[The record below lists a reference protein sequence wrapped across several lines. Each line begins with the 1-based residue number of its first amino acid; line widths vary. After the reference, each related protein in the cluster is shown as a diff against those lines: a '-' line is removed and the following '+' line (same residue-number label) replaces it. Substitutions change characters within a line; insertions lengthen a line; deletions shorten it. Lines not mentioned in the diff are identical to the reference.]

1 MTSSKDSG
9 PENPAESFGD
19 ERPGRSNAAL
29 CEATLHSQ
37 PFQICV
43 LDGRGTILMVNHA
56 WDFAAGTA
64 VSSTGFRVGGS
75 YPAALERGRAPDDPY
90 SEEEAEGLEAVLSGR
105 SKGFSIEYPKADPLR
120 KRWYLLTI
128 APLVVEGDLAGAV
141 LTRSDTTARKRV
153 EEELTTLYKAIDAS
167 IEGLALFTPEGRCR
181 FMNAAFAHAHGY
193 DASVE
198 LAAREWEDLYPR
210 EEVARLE
217 GEVLPQLK
225 RLGYWSGEMRCRLK
239 GGGAFLGEVS
249 FTLIARGEVIICS
262 VRDISERKRAE
273 AALRES
279 ELKFRGIFET
289 ILEGIV
295 VLDPEV
301 PKLLA
306 ANRACYEMFGCAP
319 DTDISSVDILSHVAE
334 GDRGRLMGHLG
345 DILEKV
351 PHQHASFRLARTDG
365 SHLWVD
371 TIGTR
376 IEFGGRPAALVAVS
390 DVTAWVESQAALG
403 RSESMLRAIFEN
415 ARDVVFFKDDQ
426 LRYLKANRALSEVVG
441 HPVEEILGAAD
452 DQLFSAEDAAVQAAS
467 DRRVLA
473 GEVVE
478 EETVKAVSGTRRSF
492 HVIKAP
498 VRDGAGRVVGI
509 CGVARDTTDR
519 VRSERALERR
529 DLFLSKVAAA
539 SRELLVNSSFAEAAN
554 LALKLLGEAL
564 DADRV
569 YLYEIHRA
577 VGSTE
582 RVLSQRFEWT
592 SEFARPQIANPSYQ
606 NIPLSHPLAVLW
618 RPVLEENGWVR
629 QVVSGLSEEHRAIFA
644 SNGTR
649 SLMVAPVHCGG
660 ELWGCVGFSDCRAE
674 RDWSHNE
681 EWILSAFAAAIGG
694 ALQRRQTERRLKESQ
709 SRMRFLLDNAPGR
722 IFYVHDRGYNFE
734 YLSPNIEA
742 MTGYSVEEMVNH
754 INGSGV
760 DGPVNDEARRIFTGV
775 VEDGHAPPPFRWQI
789 RHRDGRILDFWAKE
803 SPVVEGG
810 KVTAVLGVMWPVEEG
825 KEP

>member
-1 MTSSKDSG
+1 MTSPKDPG
-9 PENPAESFGD
+9 PENPPEAPRGDRPVES
-19 ERPGRSNAAL
+19 RAAL
-29 CEATLHSQ
+29 CEATLNSQ
-37 PFQICV
+37 PVQLCV
-43 LDGRGTILMVNHA
+43 LDQRGTILMVNRA

-64 VSSTGFRVGGS
+64 VSSSGFRIGGN
-75 YPAALERGRAPDDPY
+75 YAAALERGRAPEDPY
-90 SEEEAEGLEAVLSGR
+90 SEEEAEGLADVLSGR
-105 SKGFSIEYPKADPLR
+105 RKAFSIEYPKPEPLR
-120 KRWYLLTI
+120 TRWYLLSIT
-128 APLVVEGDLAGAV
+128 PLVVEGALAGAV
-141 LTRSDTTARKRV
+141 LSRSDTTARRRV

-167 IEGLALFTPEGRCR
+167 IEGLALFTPEGRSR

-217 GEVLPQLK
+217 GEILPQLK

-289 ILEGIV
+289 IQEGIIV
-295 VLDPEV
+295 VDPEG
-301 PKLLA
+301 PALLA
-306 ANRACYEMFGCAP
+306 ANRACYEMFGYAP
-319 DTDISSVDILSHVAE
+319 DADIASVDILRHVAAE
-334 GDRGRLMGHLG
+334 DRERLVRHLRH
-345 DILEKV
+345 ILEDV
-351 PHQHASFRLARTDG
+351 PHQHISFRLSRTDG
-365 SHLWVD
+365 SYLWAD

-376 IEFGGRPAALVAVS
+376 TEFGGRPAALVAVN

-403 RSESMLRAIFEN
+403 RSESMLSAIFEN
-415 ARDVVFFKDDQ
+415 VRDVVFFKDTQ
-426 LRYLKANRALSEVVG
+426 LRYLKANRTLSEVIG
-441 HPVEEILGAAD
+441 RPVEEILGATD
-452 DQLFSAEDAAVQAAS
+452 DMLFGAEDAAIQGAS
-467 DRRVLA
+467 DRRALA

-478 EETVKAVSGTRRSF
+478 EETPKTVNGSRRSF

-498 VRDGAGRVVGI
+498 IRDGVGRVVGV
-509 CGVARDTTDR
+509 CGIARDTTDR
-519 VRSERALERR
+519 VLAEQTMERR
-529 DLFLSKVAAA
+529 DLFLSKVATA
-539 SRELLVNSSFAEAAN
+539 SRELLVNADFSGAADV
-554 LALKLLGEAL
+554 ALRLLGEAV

-577 VGSTE
+577 VGSEE

-592 SEFARPQIANPSYQ
+592 SEFARPQIANPAYQ
-606 NIPLSHPLAVLW
+606 NIPLGHPLASLW
-618 RPVLEENGWVR
+618 RPVLEESGWVR
-629 QVVSGLSEEHRAIFA
+629 QVVSGLPEEHRAIFA
-644 SNGTR
+644 ANGTR
-649 SLMVAPVHCGG
+649 SLMVAPVQCGG

-674 RDWSHNE
+674 RDWSRNE
-681 EWILSAFAAAIGG
+681 EWILSAFAASIGG

-722 IFYVHDRGYNFE
+722 VFYVHDRDYNFE
-734 YLSPNIEA
+734 YLSPNIESV
-742 MTGYSVEEMVNH
+742 TGYTVEEMRRHVNH
-754 INGSGV
+754 PGVGGPINE
-760 DGPVNDEARRIFTGV
+760 EAERIFTRIV
-775 VEDGHAPPPFRWQI
+775 KDGIAPPPFRWQI
-789 RHRDGRILDFWAKE
+789 RHRDGRILDFWVKE